1 MIYAIRLANP
11 ELASTYPLHVDNQAN
26 WIAGISS
33 GTWQVDIALPAVPK
47 DHIIVPSFVQIKD
60 PSHYYFEYCNGNTKS
75 KLQNVPA
82 GTQADDKANTETVA
96 NQSHAVS
103 THIDCWHT
111 LLDSASSTISILVT
125 AQEPPKHYL
134 LVVNVRPITI
144 QPKQPESGGDAM
156 VLIPESISQMQAD
169 QAIRSR
175 ICSPT
180 ALAMGLSKYPNPPSW
195 SDTIQAC
202 FDPISKAYGS
212 WPLAI
217 RWAGEHGVV
226 AAVET
231 FDKWQDALRLLQ
243 QDIPLICS
251 IRFATGA
258 LRNAPLSQTGG
269 HLVLLYGVKGN
280 TVLVKD
286 PAAPEHNDVDR
297 CYQLDEFVDA
307 WLSRRGAAY
316 VLAGPMAQNH

>member
-1 MIYAIRLANP
+1 MNYVIRLADP
-11 ELASTYPLHVDNQAN
+11 ELASTYPLSVGKPAH
-26 WIAGISS
+26 WIAGPSS
-33 GTWQVDIALPAVPK
+33 GTWQVNITLPAVPEE
-47 DHIIVPSFVQIKD
+47 HIIVPSFVQIKGAGD
-60 PSHYYFEYCNGNTKS
+60 YHFEYCNDSTKS

-82 GTQADDKANTETVA
+82 GTQADDKANTETLA
-96 NQSHAVS
+96 SQSPGVS

-111 LLDSASSTISILVT
+111 LLHSESSTISLCVT
-125 AQEPPKHYL
+125 APEPPKHYL
-134 LVVNVRPITI
+134 LVVSVRPITI
-144 QPKQPESGGDAM
+144 QPTQPESGGDAI
-156 VLIPESISQMQAD
+156 VAIPESISQMQAD

-180 ALAMGLSKYPNPPSW
+180 ALVMALSKYPNPPSW
-195 SDTIQAC
+195 LDTIQAC

-231 FDKWQDALRLLQ
+231 FDNWQDALHLLQ
-243 QDIPLICS
+243 RDIPLICS

-258 LRNAPLSQTGG
+258 LQNAPLPQTGG
-269 HLVLLYGVKGN
+269 HLVLLYGVEGN

-286 PAAPEHNDVDR
+286 PAAPEHNEVNR
-297 CYQLDEFVDA
+297 RYQLDEFIDA

-316 VLAGPMAQNH
+316 ILAGPMAQNH